1 MSGAPTSPHQASPAE
16 LEERVVAEHA
26 GDPFILYRDGHG
38 RQRMVT
44 LAEGFEYTI
53 GRNPDTDIPIAWDEQ
68 VSGLH
73 AELRHAGGN
82 WLILDDGLSRN
93 GTRVNGES
101 VQGHRRLRDADQIS
115 LGQTGLTY
123 RDPLQT
129 QAKGTVVASEKW
141 EP

>member
-1 MSGAPTSPHQASPAE
+1 MSDAPISPHEASPEE
-16 LEERVVAEHA
+16 LEERLVAERA
-26 GDPFILYRDGHG
+26 GDPFIVYRDGHG
-38 RQRMVT
+38 RQRIVT

-53 GRNPDTDIPIAWDEQ
+53 GRNPDTDIPIVWDEQ

-73 AELRHAGGN
+73 AEVRHAGGS

-93 GTRVNGES
+93 GTRVNGER
-101 VQGHRRLRDADQIS
+101 VQGRRRLRDADEVS
-115 LGQTGLTY
+115 VGQTGLIY